1 MTTTIMNRTV
11 GTMARRRTMETG
23 GMVQTRNVNVT
34 ISNGL
39 SATSM
44 IQNHRQ
50 MTMTTQTIIRPVGTV
65 ARRRTMEA
73 GGRVQTRNVN
83 VTTSN

>member
-1 MTTTIMNRTV
+1 
-11 GTMARRRTMETG
+11 
-23 GMVQTRNVNVT
+23 
-34 ISNGL
+34 
-39 SATSM
+39 M
-44 IQNHRQ
+44 IQDHRQ
-50 MTMTTQTIIRPVGTV
+50 MTMTTRTIIRPVGTM